1 MNCHRLLSALLI
13 LLLLNGCQQERPNQ
27 ALGTLERNRISITS
41 PASETIVQVAAQEG
55 QTLKAG
61 ELVLQLDT
69 TSADARVQQRTAEL
83 QQAQAAL
90 AELQA
95 GARSETIAA
104 ARARV
109 QGATATLTE
118 SNQQLKRS
126 ESLLAKNMLGQ
137 AELDSAKARQQAAAA
152 TLHQYQ
158 DQLDELLNGTRPE
171 QLQQAIAAV
180 DAAQARLTIEQ
191 KSLADLSI
199 KAPVDTTLD
208 ILPWRP
214 GDRVSAGTL
223 LVSLLET
230 EIPWVRVYL
239 PQEQLA
245 SLKPGSQVQ
254 VQIEGQT
261 NPVTGV
267 IRSIRAQPAF
277 TPYFGLNERDRARL
291 MHLTDIDLGPET
303 RDLPT
308 GLGAAVLLP

>member
-1 MNCHRLLSALLI
+1 MICHRLLSALL
-13 LLLLNGCQQERPNQ
+13 LLLLLSGCQQERPNQ

-83 QQAQAAL
+83 QQAKAAL

-137 AELDSAKARQQAAAA
+137 AELDSANARQQAAAA
-152 TLHQYQ
+152 TLRQYQ

-199 KAPVDTTLD
+199 KAPVDATLD

-230 EIPWVRVYL
+230 GTPWVRVYL
-239 PQEQLA
+239 PQAQLTR
-245 SLKPGSQVQ
+245 LKPGSQVQ
-254 VQIEGQT
+254 VQIEGQPA
-261 NPVTGV
+261 PVTGV

-291 MHLTDIDLGPET
+291 MHLTDIDLGPEAH
-303 RDLPT
+303 DLPT